1 MWHDSFIWGRGGSV
15 GESWWWGCDPLKG
28 VWHSY
33 VTWLIHMRQ
42 EAITHYMTLSV
53 VTWLV
58 HTWHD
63 SFMCVT
69 WLIHMCDMT
78 HSYVWHDSFICV
90 TWLIHTWH
98 DSCIRDMTRVYVT
111 WLIRTW
117 YLAHAY
123 VTWRIH
129 MCHDS
134 CIGDTAHSY
143 GNDSFIHDMV
153 RTYMGWLRW
162 VGSLK
167 S

>member
-69 WLIHMCDMT
+69 WLIHMCDVAHTHVTWLMYTWHDSRICDMT
-78 HSYVWHDSFICV
+78 HTYVIFGPCVRDMAHSYVPWLMHRWHGAFIWK
-90 TWLIHTWH
+90 WLIHTWH
-98 DSCIRDMTRVYVT
+98 G
-111 WLIRTW
+111 
-117 YLAHAY
+117 AY
-123 VTWRIH
+123 VYGLATMSRLLKIIGLFCRI
-129 MCHDS
+129 
-134 CIGDTAHSY
+134 
-143 GNDSFIHDMV
+143 
-153 RTYMGWLRW
+153 
-162 VGSLK
+162 
-167 S
+167 